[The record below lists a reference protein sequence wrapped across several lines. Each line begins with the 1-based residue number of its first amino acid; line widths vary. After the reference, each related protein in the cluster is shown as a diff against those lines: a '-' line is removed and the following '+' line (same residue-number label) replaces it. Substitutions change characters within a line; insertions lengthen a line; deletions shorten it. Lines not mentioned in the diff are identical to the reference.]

1 MSRFKDATSATLIAP
16 LEPFARRCRLACK
29 LLMPHYKGPSSTAFS
44 SQSAKVNDF
53 FILSQKGRR
62 RPWRQA
68 GGVFIAPISQ
78 SASSRAWRI
87 SGHGRRKRE
96 REREKDP
103 LPAATFHAPSLVHL
117 TADRIISIGACGK
130 RDSSG
135 GDRHRSTQMSL

>member
-62 RPWRQA
+62 RPWRQT

-96 REREKDP
+96 RERERP
-103 LPAATFHAPSLVHL
+103 FAGCYVSCTFIGPFDCRSHYI
-117 TADRIISIGACGK
+117 DRSVWE
-130 RDSSG
+130 
-135 GDRHRSTQMSL
+135 T